1 MIDVFFYE
9 AFKEET
15 ENLKKYLTADIKAGF
30 SWKTIQEKKDKKPPA
45 KIISVRTQS
54 IIPLEWA
61 EQLSAV
67 LTRSTGYD
75 YLLDFHSKLQHPPA
89 LGYLP
94 LYCSRAVA
102 EQAMLLWMALLR
114 KLPQQIA
121 HFSTFNRDNL
131 TGQEGEHK
139 TLLVVGVGNIGSQVV
154 KIGQGLGM
162 TVRGVDLVKKYD
174 FVDYVSIQ
182 DALPSADII
191 VCAMNLTRDNI
202 NYFDY
207 HRLKRAKP
215 GVIFINIARGEF
227 SPALDLLK
235 LMEEGHLGGLGM
247 DVFPFENQLA
257 VGLRQHEKFKEK
269 ELQAILKLSQKP
281 NVIFTPHNAFNT
293 REAVERKASQSIE
306 QLKHFLHHG
315 KFLWPIPVD
324 S

>member
-15 ENLKKYLTADIKAGF
+15 ENLKKYLSADIQAGF
-30 SWKTIQEKKDKKPPA
+30 SWQTIQEKKDKNPPA

-61 EQLSAV
+61 DQLSAV

-75 YLLDFHSKLQHPPA
+75 YLLDFHSKLPHPPA

-94 LYCSRAVA
+94 LYCHRAVA

-121 HFSTFNRDNL
+121 HFSEFDRDNL
-131 TGQEGEHK
+131 TGQECAHK

-162 TVRGVDLVKKYD
+162 TVLGVDLVKKYD
-174 FVDYVSIQ
+174 FVNYVSIQ
-182 DALPSADII
+182 DALPRADII

-207 HRLKRAKP
+207 HRLKRAKK

-235 LMEEGHLGGLGM
+235 LIEEGHLGGLGM

-257 VGLRQHEKFKEK
+257 VGLRLHKRLKEK
-269 ELQAILKLSQKP
+269 ELKAILKLSKKP

-293 REAVERKASQSIE
+293 KEAVERKAAQSIE
-306 QLKHFLHHG
+306 QLKHFLQHG

>member
-15 ENLKKYLTADIKAGF
+15 EKLKKYLSADIKAGF
-30 SWKTIQEKKDKKPPA
+30 SWQTIQEKKDKKPPA

-61 EQLSAV
+61 DQLSAV

-75 YLLDFHSKLQHPPA
+75 YLLDFHSKLPHPPA

-94 LYCSRAVA
+94 LYCNRAVA

-121 HFSTFNRDNL
+121 HFSEFDRDNL
-131 TGQEGEHK
+131 TGQECAHK

-162 TVRGVDLVKKYD
+162 TVLGVDLVKKYD
-174 FVDYVSIQ
+174 FVNYVSIQ
-182 DALPSADII
+182 DALPRADII

-207 HRLKRAKP
+207 HCLKRAQK
-215 GVIFINIARGEF
+215 GFIFINIARGEF

-235 LMEEGHLGGLGM
+235 LIEEGHLGGLGM

-257 VGLRQHEKFKEK
+257 VGLRLHKRLKEK
-269 ELQAILKLSQKP
+269 ELKAILKLSKKP

-293 REAVERKASQSIE
+293 KEAVERKASQSIE
-306 QLKHFLHHG
+306 QLKHFLQHG

>member
-15 ENLKKYLTADIKAGF
+15 ESLKKYLSADIKAGF
-30 SWKTIQEKKDKKPPA
+30 SWQTIQEKKDKKPPA

-54 IIPLEWA
+54 IIPLDWA
-61 EQLSAV
+61 DHLSAI

-75 YLLDFHSKLQHPPA
+75 YLQNFQSKLQNPPA

-94 LYCSRAVA
+94 LYCNRAVA

-114 KLPQQIA
+114 RLPQQMA
-121 HFSTFNRDNL
+121 HFAEFNRDNL
-131 TGQEGEHK
+131 TGQECEHK
-139 TLLVVGVGNIGSQVV
+139 TLVVVGVGHIGSQVV

-162 TVRGVDLVKKYD
+162 KVLGVDLVKKYD

-191 VCAMNLTRDNI
+191 VCAMNLTKDNVD
-202 NYFDY
+202 YFDY
-207 HRLKRAKP
+207 HRLKLAKA

-235 LMEEGHLGGLGM
+235 LIEEGHLGGLGM
-247 DVFPFENQLA
+247 DVYPCENRLA
-257 VGLRQHEKFKEK
+257 VGLRQHERFKEK
-269 ELQAILKLSQKP
+269 DLQAILKLAQKP

-293 REAVERKASQSIE
+293 KEAVERKASQSIE
-306 QLKHFLHHG
+306 QLKYFLQHG
-315 KFLWPIPVD
+315 EFLWPIPLD